1 MLHDGPNTRGAPP
14 SRGLL
19 KSRGPGTPHLVRN
32 LSVTFASVVG
42 PSGSERTKEGMRQ
55 DRVKFDSEPPEI
67 SNSKTMQY
75 DKLKFESAH
84 SKLKMS
90 VVLDDKE
97 MQEELSRNAEL
108 RRYDARK
115 EAELL
120 QRGAR
125 KLQSRERHR
134 SDTMDYLGGDGRVN
148 PLLHRGLPTPLLEY
162 KRPTNPE
169 HYNDR
174 DFNRHIRLMEHY
186 NNPEK
191 LEHLLKEQFDF
202 SKAGE
207 SLDVRAKREAKAGRR
222 APARYGQ

>member
-1 MLHDGPNTRGAPP
+1 MSVVCACCCTITGMLHEGPNTRGAPP

-19 KSRGPGTPHLVRN
+19 KSRGPGTPHLARN

-42 PSGSERTKEGMRQ
+42 PSGSERTNEGMRQ
-55 DRVKFDSEPPEI
+55 DRAKFDFEPPEI
-67 SNSKTMQY
+67 SNSKTLQY
-75 DKLKFESAH
+75 DKLKSESAH
-84 SKLKMS
+84 SKLKIS
-90 VVLDDKE
+90 AGLD
-97 MQEELSRNAEL
+97 
-108 RRYDARK
+108 
-115 EAELL
+115 
-120 QRGAR
+120 AR

-174 DFNRHIRLMEHY
+174 DFNRHIRLKEQY

-202 SKAGE
+202 SKAAE

-222 APARYGQ
+222 APASYGQ